1 MSNTKDCNNIV
12 LQATLSPSLPPSSY
26 IYTRKREK
34 ITLHFLN
41 FFLPDITGRSS
52 VIFAI
57 FSRRSRAATPYK
69 MVSPTGSHKAVLYR
83 RWYSESHGHDTLWVG
98 HIYFEIC
105 NMIGSRIGD
114 DIACR
119 SLDVSAR
126 VGRTMITNTTA
137 NMLFKLSSIRPN
149 NSPGI

>member
-1 MSNTKDCNNIV
+1 
-12 LQATLSPSLPPSSY
+12 
-26 IYTRKREK
+26 
-34 ITLHFLN
+34 
-41 FFLPDITGRSS
+41 
-52 VIFAI
+52 
-57 FSRRSRAATPYK
+57 
-69 MVSPTGSHKAVLYR
+69 
-83 RWYSESHGHDTLWVG
+83 
-98 HIYFEIC
+98 
-105 NMIGSRIGD
+105 MIGSRIGD